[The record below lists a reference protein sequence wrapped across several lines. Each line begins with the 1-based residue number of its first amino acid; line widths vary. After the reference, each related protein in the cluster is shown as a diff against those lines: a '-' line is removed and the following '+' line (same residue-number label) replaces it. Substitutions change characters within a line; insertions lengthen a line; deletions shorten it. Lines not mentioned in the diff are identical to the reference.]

1 MTILS
6 IICGIL
12 MILAGIVCVATPLAT
27 YMSTGYF
34 IVFLLLVYG
43 VIGIIRFF
51 QKRAGALE
59 LAVSILAV
67 IVGVVSL
74 FRPGQVL
81 VFDKIG
87 LILIATW
94 LFIQG
99 IVTLVTSIRY
109 RIFIR
114 GWGWGVFAGILGIV
128 AGLYS
133 YVQPKYL
140 AVTAGVLIGLYFIEV
155 GINMIVLG
163 SFFDRLKNSFQDLT
177 E

>member
-1 MTILS
+1 MTFLS

-12 MILAGIVCVATPLAT
+12 MIIAGIACLATPLETFMA
-27 YMSTGYF
+27 TGYF
-34 IVFLLLVYG
+34 LVCILLVYG

-67 IVGVVSL
+67 IVGALSL

-81 VFDKIG
+81 VFDNIC
-87 LILIATW
+87 LILIAAW

-99 IVTLVTSIRY
+99 IVTLVLSIRS
-109 RIFIR
+109 RLFLK
-114 GWGWGVFAGILGIV
+114 GWGWGVFTGILGIV

-133 YVQPKYL
+133 FAYPQFL
-140 AVTAGVLIGLYFIEV
+140 AVTTGVLIGLYFIEA
-155 GINMIVLG
+155 GINMIVMG
-163 SFFDRLKNSFQDLT
+163 SVLDGIKDRMQEFI